1 MVVRKKCQ
9 ECSKLT
15 LMADFENSDQ
25 YPDNKKRECKN
36 CEELLTTKNE
46 EMSKEVVVK
55 EKVVVKKVVAKK
67 VVAKKIETM
76 DDLID
81 TLESEAPIDAP
92 KEKEK
97 PKRKSRAKV
106 KVEEVTEEVAEV
118 KEIVEAAAET
128 EEVETKEVVEEA
140 EVVEAVEAET
150 EAVDADPKKKSSR
163 GSKQVEQITVVN
175 NVPTDEIIAT
185 WDSVR
190 AAGEGIDKS
199 SAGIRN
205 VCRGVNK
212 SAHGFF
218 WRYKTE
224 VE

>member
-36 CEELLTTKNE
+36 CEELLITKTE
-46 EMSKEVVVK
+46 EMSKDAVVK
-55 EKVVVKKVVAKK
+55 EKVVAKK
-67 VVAKKIETM
+67 VVAKKIETL
-76 DDLID
+76 DDLMD
-81 TLESEAPIDAP
+81 TLEKEVPTSTPE
-92 KEKEK
+92 EKEK

-106 KVEEVTEEVAEV
+106 EEVAEV
-118 KEIVEAAAET
+118 KEIVEAAAEV
-128 EEVETKEVVEEA
+128 EEVEMEIVE
-140 EVVEAVEAET
+140 EVVEAEEVEMEIVEEAVET

>member
-46 EMSKEVVVK
+46 EMSKE
-55 EKVVVKKVVAKK
+55 VVVKKVVAKK

-140 EVVEAVEAET
+140 EAVEAET

>member
-36 CEELLTTKNE
+36 CEELLITKTE
-46 EMSKEVVVK
+46 EMSKDAVVK
-55 EKVVVKKVVAKK
+55 EKVVAKK
-67 VVAKKIETM
+67 VVAKKIETL
-76 DDLID
+76 DDLMD
-81 TLESEAPIDAP
+81 TLEKEVPTSTPE
-92 KEKEK
+92 EKEK

-106 KVEEVTEEVAEV
+106 EEVAEV
-118 KEIVEAAAET
+118 KEIVEAAAEV
-128 EEVETKEVVEEA
+128 EEVEMEIVE
-140 EVVEAVEAET
+140 EAVEA